1 MHVGEYTC
9 RCTTTMTHTYL
20 VHPPCMQAGSYI
32 LSHARLHPCVHLPIH
47 PFIHPSI
54 PVCLHACTNMFICV
68 CACKYVCTYVAMC
81 TCIYVCMD
89 VDVITC
95 ICFCVRKCTHICSI
109 HNMCNVHVHVHV
121 YLRVYVC
128 IYSCTA
134 VCMYVCMHGCMYVC
148 MRVQCALLR
157 GFVGL
162 ARRTATTKP
171 CMWHHRFRFQKV
183 AQTVHKHE
191 SRHRLRFPKV
201 ARMPR
206 IRHLMSLAADLL
218 SAQLRCSYACMSH
231 HRGHS
236 RKMTKHYRHD

>member
-148 MRVQCALLR
+148 MYAGTMCFASGLR
-157 GFVGL
+157 WTCSAHSHYEAMHVTSPISVPKGGSN
-162 ARRTATTKP
+162 R
-171 CMWHHRFRFQKV
+171 
-183 AQTVHKHE
+183 AQT
-191 SRHRLRFPKV
+191 
-201 ARMPR
+201 
-206 IRHLMSLAADLL
+206 
-218 SAQLRCSYACMSH
+218 
-231 HRGHS
+231 
-236 RKMTKHYRHD
+236 